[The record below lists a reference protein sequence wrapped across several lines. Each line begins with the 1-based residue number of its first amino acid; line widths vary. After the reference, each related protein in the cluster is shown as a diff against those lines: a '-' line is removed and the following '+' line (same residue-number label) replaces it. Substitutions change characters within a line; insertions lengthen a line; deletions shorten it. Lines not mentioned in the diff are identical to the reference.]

1 MFDPRRIVELVV
13 LIHPSIHLK
22 IKKKKRN
29 RVSFAPG
36 IINFLEGEGDSRNAS
51 LLCRP
56 SKLFLYSERLWIIII
71 IIINL
76 PQNCRY
82 KDHKAN
88 RGIGRNDDF
97 SFDEV
102 FSIRRAQIGMSRR
115 RMYPRR
121 FSTLYFLFFFSTRR
135 SKSPPRRLPL
145 LSSILCYHY
154 CSYYY
159 FLFLFFR
166 NILHLLKIIILFSF
180 FYLSFA
186 SSSLALLRS
195 PLLLVRRFN
204 TTIVA
209 PDRNPGNIY
218 GFVYFV
224 LFLCQPRVYPSP
236 EDKGGGSFAGLHAFM
251 RDKIDG

>member
-29 RVSFAPG
+29 RVSFALG

-71 IIINL
+71 IINI

-145 LSSILCYHY
+145 LSLILCYHY

-166 NILHLLKIIILFSF
+166 NILHLLKIIILFF
-180 FYLSFA
+180 FLFLFIFRIFVPC
-186 SSSLALLRS
+186 SSSLATS
-195 PLLLVRRFN
+195 S
-204 TTIVA
+204 
-209 PDRNPGNIY
+209 
-218 GFVYFV
+218 
-224 LFLCQPRVYPSP
+224 CS
-236 EDKGGGSFAGLHAFM
+236 SF
-251 RDKIDG
+251 

>member
-1 MFDPRRIVELVV
+1 MTFLSTRSSRLDAHKLECRDDECFLAASPLCI
-13 LIHPSIHLK
+13 
-22 IKKKKRN
+22 
-29 RVSFAPG
+29 SF
-36 IINFLEGEGDSRNAS
+36 
-51 LLCRP
+51 
-56 SKLFLYSERLWIIII
+56 
-71 IIINL
+71 
-76 PQNCRY
+76 
-82 KDHKAN
+82 
-88 RGIGRNDDF
+88 F
-97 SFDEV
+97 S
-102 FSIRRAQIGMSRR
+102 
-115 RMYPRR
+115 
-121 FSTLYFLFFFSTRR
+121 FSTRR

-145 LSSILCYHY
+145 FSSILCYHY

-166 NILHLLKIIILFSF
+166 NILHLLKIIILFFF